1 MDNFNQ
7 QFKKIGEILV
17 HYGYVDMGQI
27 NMALQEQRE
36 SSEKLGR
43 ILVKHGD
50 ISEDDFV
57 KAFASQLGEKHI
69 SSEDIMRAPEDVVR
83 LLSEEFCIE
92 NHVIALNKTDTN
104 ILVAMEDPEDLATL
118 DSTRKLTR
126 QNPEVIVAGLDAIHR
141 ELEKIY
147 GDIRQSGEVD
157 DVISNI
163 SILSGEEGDEQE
175 LDLSSE
181 KVSSEEAPFVKLVN
195 LMLLEAIKEDSTDV
209 HIEPGRQNISV
220 RIRIDGVLS
229 QIMTP
234 PMSSLNGI
242 TTRLKILS
250 RLNIAEHRLPQ
261 DGRMKIKT
269 PYRDIDVR
277 VSILPTVHG
286 EKTVLRLLGFGGK
299 KLNLTTLG
307 FPENKLKIFRKW
319 IKQPY
324 GMILLS
330 GPTGSG
336 KSTTLYA
343 SLLEIQSEG
352 INITTVEDPVEY
364 QIAGINQVQMH
375 DEIGLTFSRSLRS
388 ILRQDPDVLLIG
400 EIRDS
405 ETADIAVKFS
415 LTGHLVFSTVH
426 ANDAP
431 STITRLLDIG
441 IPPFLLGSSLNLV
454 MAQRLVRTICSHC
467 KEPYE
472 PSQEEINRISLS
484 DEELSEV
491 TFMHGKGCSHCRY
504 TGYRGRTAIH
514 EILEVKQ
521 PIRRLIF
528 ENANQEII
536 RDKAIELGMTPLRE
550 AGIDKIKTGITTIYE
565 VLRSTVEDD

>member
-1 MDNFNQ
+1 MSNITLKTLAKRTGFSVTTVSRALKNGSEINVNTKKKVMEAASILNYQPNLYAYRLKMGKTFQICFFLNQ
-7 QFKKIGEILV
+7 LDDITNYEKQIIKGIFK
-17 HYGYVDMGQI
+17 
-27 NMALQEQRE
+27 
-36 SSEKLGR
+36 S
-43 ILVKHGD
+43 
-50 ISEDDFV
+50 
-57 KAFASQLGEKHI
+57 
-69 SSEDIMRAPEDVVR
+69 
-83 LLSEEFCIE
+83 
-92 NHVIALNKTDTN
+92 LNDTN
-104 ILVAMEDPEDLATL
+104 YEL
-118 DSTRKLTR
+118 
-126 QNPEVIVAGLDAIHR
+126 IVKPIFR
-141 ELEKIY
+141 
-147 GDIRQSGEVD
+147 
-157 DVISNI
+157 SN
-163 SILSGEEGDEQE
+163 Q
-175 LDLSSE
+175 
-181 KVSSEEAPFVKLVN
+181 V
-195 LMLLEAIKEDSTDV
+195 EAIKEDSTDV
-209 HIEPGRQNISV
+209 HIEPGRKNISV

-269 PYRDIDVR
+269 PDRDIDVR

-307 FPENKLKIFRKW
+307 FPESKLKIFRKW

-352 INITTVEDPVEY
+352 INVTTVEDPVEY

-454 MAQRLVRTICSHC
+454 MAQRLIRTICQHC
-467 KEPYE
+467 KQPYDAT
-472 PSQEEINRISLS
+472 P
-484 DEELSEV
+484 EELERIQLSKEELQDIQ
-491 TFMHGKGCSHCRY
+491 FMHGKGCSHCRY

-514 EILEVKQ
+514 EILEIKQ

-536 RDKAIELGMTPLRE
+536 RDKAVQLGMTPLRD
-550 AGIDKIKTGITTIYE
+550 AGIGKIKTGITTIYE
-565 VLRSTVEDD
+565 VLRSTVEDN

>member
-1 MDNFNQ
+1 MDNFNP
-7 QFKKIGEILV
+7 QFKKIGEILI
-17 HYGYVDMGQI
+17 HHGYVDAGQV
-27 NMALQEQRE
+27 NLALQEQKE
-36 SSEKLGR
+36 SHEKLGR
-43 ILVKHGD
+43 ILVKQGNL
-50 ISEDDFV
+50 SEDDFV
-57 KAFASQLGEKHI
+57 KSFASQLGEKHI
-69 SSEDIMRAPEDVVR
+69 SGEDIMKASEDVVR
-83 LLSEEFCIE
+83 LLSEDFCTE
-92 NHVIALNKTDTN
+92 NNVIALNKTDTS
-104 ILVAMEDPEDLATL
+104 ILVAMDDPEDLASL
-118 DSTRKLTR
+118 DTIRKLTR
-126 QNPEVIVAGLDAIHR
+126 LNPEVTVAGLDAIHR
-141 ELEKIY
+141 ALEKIY
-147 GDIRQSGEVD
+147 GDIRQSGEVEN
-157 DVISNI
+157 VLANI
-163 SILSGEEGDEQE
+163 SILSGDDGDQQE
-175 LDLSSE
+175 LDLSTE
-181 KVSSEEAPFVKLVN
+181 QVSTDEAPFVKLVN

-209 HIEPGRQNISV
+209 HIEPGRKNISV

-269 PYRDIDVR
+269 PDRDIDVR

-307 FPENKLKIFRKW
+307 FPESKLKIFRKW

-352 INITTVEDPVEY
+352 INVTTVEDPVEY

-454 MAQRLVRTICSHC
+454 MAKRLIRTICQHC
-467 KEPYE
+467 KQPYDAT
-472 PSQEEINRISLS
+472 P
-484 DEELSEV
+484 EELERIQLSKEELQDIQ
-491 TFMHGKGCSHCRY
+491 FMHGKGCSHCRY

-514 EILEVKQ
+514 EILEIKQ

-536 RDKAIELGMTPLRE
+536 RDKAVQLGMTPLRD
-550 AGIDKIKTGITTIYE
+550 AGIGKIKTGITTIYE
-565 VLRSTVEDD
+565 VLRSTVEDN

>member
-1 MDNFNQ
+1 MDNFNP

-17 HYGYVDMGQI
+17 QLNMAVNEQI
-27 NMALQEQRE
+27 NNALQEQKE
-36 SSEKLGR
+36 SNEKLGR
-43 ILVKHGD
+43 LLVQHGIL
-50 ISEDDFV
+50 SEDDFV
-57 KAFASQLGEKHI
+57 TAYAMQLNEKHI
-69 SSEDIMRAPEDVVR
+69 NSENLMRAPENIVR
-83 LLSEEFCIE
+83 LIPEDFCKE
-92 NHVIALNKTDTN
+92 NNVIALNKTNKN
-104 ILVAMEDPEDLATL
+104 ILVAMEDPEDMASL
-118 DSTRKLTR
+118 DSIRKLTGLE
-126 QNPEVIVAGLDAIHR
+126 PEVIVAGKDGITRALD
-141 ELEKIY
+141 KIY
-147 GDIRQSGEVD
+147 GDIRQSGEVE
-157 DVISNI
+157 DVLANI
-163 SILSGEEGDEQE
+163 SIISGDEEDQQE

-181 KVSSEEAPFVKLVN
+181 NVSSEEAPFVRLVN
-195 LMLLEAIKEDSTDV
+195 LMLIEAIKEDSTDV
-209 HIEPGRQNISV
+209 HIEPGRNKISV

-234 PMSSLNGI
+234 PISSLNGVV
-242 TTRLKILS
+242 TRIKILS

-261 DGRMKIKT
+261 DGRMKIRT
-269 PYRDIDVR
+269 SDRDIDVR
-277 VSILPTVHG
+277 VSILPTVFG
-286 EKTVLRLLGFGGK
+286 EKAVLRLLGFGGR

-307 FPENKLKIFRKW
+307 FPDNKLKIFRKW

-343 SLLEIQSEG
+343 SLLEIQDEG

-388 ILRQDPDVLLIG
+388 ILRQDPDILLIG

-441 IPPFLLGSSLNLV
+441 IAPFLLGSSINLV
-454 MAQRLVRTICSHC
+454 MAQRLVRTICPHC

-472 PSQEEINRISLS
+472 PNH
-484 DEELSEV
+484 EELERIGV
-491 TFMHGKGCSHCRY
+491 TEAEKSTLKFMQGKGCSHCRY

-514 EILEVKQ
+514 EILEIKQ

-536 RDKAIELGMTPLRE
+536 REKAIELGMTPLRE
-550 AGIDKIKTGITTIYE
+550 AGISKAKAGVTTIYE
-565 VLRSTVEDD
+565 VLRSTVEDE

>member
-1 MDNFNQ
+1 MDNFNP

-17 HYGYVDMGQI
+17 QLDLAKSDQI
-27 NMALQEQRE
+27 ANALQELKE
-36 SSEKLGR
+36 SNEKLGR
-43 ILVKHGD
+43 ILIQRGVL
-50 ISEDDFV
+50 SEDDFV
-57 KAFASQLGEKHI
+57 SAYAMQLNEKHI
-69 SSEDIMRAPEDVVR
+69 TSEDLMRAPENIVR
-83 LLSEEFCIE
+83 LISEDFCKE
-92 NHVIALNKTDTN
+92 NHVIALNKTDNN
-104 ILVAMEDPEDLATL
+104 ILIAMDDPEDLATL
-118 DSTRKLTR
+118 DSIRKLTGLE
-126 QNPEVIVAGLDAIHR
+126 PEVVVAGRDGILRALD
-141 ELEKIY
+141 KIF
-147 GDIRQSGEVD
+147 GDIRQSGEVE
-157 DVISNI
+157 DVLSNI
-163 SILSGEEGDEQE
+163 SIISGDDEDQQE

-181 KVSSEEAPFVKLVN
+181 KVTSEEAPFVKLVN
-195 LMLLEAIKEDSTDV
+195 LMLIEAIKEDSTDV
-209 HIEPGRQNISV
+209 HIEPGRNKISV

-234 PMSSLNGI
+234 PISSLNGI
-242 TTRLKILS
+242 ITRIKILS

-261 DGRMKIKT
+261 DGRMKIRT
-269 PYRDIDVR
+269 ADRDIDVR
-277 VSILPTVHG
+277 VSILPTVFG
-286 EKTVLRLLGFGGK
+286 EKAVLRLLGFGGR

-343 SLLEIQSEG
+343 SLLEIQDEG

-375 DEIGLTFSRSLRS
+375 DEIGLTFARSLRS

-441 IPPFLLGSSLNLV
+441 IAPFLLGSSLNLV
-454 MAQRLVRTICSHC
+454 MAQRLVRTICPHC
-467 KEPYE
+467 KEEYKPT
-472 PSQEEINRISLS
+472 P
-484 DEELSEV
+484 EELERIGVSKEEASSFN
-491 TFMHGKGCSHCRY
+491 FMQGKGCSHCRY

-536 RDKAIELGMTPLRE
+536 KEKAIELGMTPLRD
-550 AGIDKIKTGITTIYE
+550 AGVAKVKSGITTIYE
-565 VLRSTVEDD
+565 VFRSTVEDN